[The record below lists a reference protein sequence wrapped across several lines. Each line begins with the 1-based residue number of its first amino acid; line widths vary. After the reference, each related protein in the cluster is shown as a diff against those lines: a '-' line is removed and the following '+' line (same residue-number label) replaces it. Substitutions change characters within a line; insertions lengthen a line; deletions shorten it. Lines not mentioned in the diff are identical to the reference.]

1 MLTNLINVLR
11 DDEGATLVEYGL
23 LVSLIAVACM
33 VIIGTLGQ
41 KIKTMFTGISATI

>member
-1 MLTNLINVLR
+1 MLTNLINVLH

-33 VIIGTLGQ
+33 VIIKALGTN
-41 KIKTMFTGISATI
+41 INTMFTSISKNL